1 MRRYAVSL
9 FALIP
14 FTACQCDEPL
24 YQVPEAVDQVDVF
37 DQKAAAQV
45 DILWIIDNSES
56 MAAEQY
62 KIASRFNQFFNQL
75 ITSQVDYHIGIVTSD
90 DAEMGVLRTY
100 TGVDVAGCAGC
111 RFIDN
116 TVPCGDP
123 SVDVSGMTDSE
134 AEAALLNACPAQLV
148 FRKLV
153 SVGIDGSSLEE
164 GFEQAARALG
174 AWDIDPATSLP
185 DPATI
190 PAENAGFLRTEASL
204 YVIFVSDEEEGAKQ
218 DGPPVRY
225 FQRLFEGL
233 KGAGNENKVAIAA
246 ITGYP
251 ATDPPADVTDVCGI
265 LETTFDSSVA
275 NDDARAAALIE
286 ALRNFRNGC
295 TDEEADDPN
304 DGASHAE
311 TGGRYIELACRTGG
325 VIANMCAADYSTALD
340 ALGAN
345 AAGLLR
351 KFTLS
356 RPFCAIEAGTDTTLF
371 TADDIAI
378 DCDDN
383 GDTSDPIDGPV
394 CVTAR
399 GLGSGD
405 GGEALVPRVNEDA
418 TENWQYEPGTNSIR
432 FDNAYLPAPGSA
444 VQIRYLL
451 AKRDRCGG

>member
-1 MRRYAVSL
+1 MRVFVPAL
-9 FALIP
+9 LALIP
-14 FTACQCDEPL
+14 LSGCRCTEIV
-24 YQVPEAVDQVDVF
+24 YQVPEAVDQADVF
-37 DQKAAAQV
+37 EQKAAAQV

-56 MAAEQY
+56 MAAEQF

-75 ITSQVDYHIGIVTSD
+75 ITSQVDYHIGIVSTDDSD
-90 DAEMGVLRTY
+90 MGVLRDY
-100 TGVDVAGCAGC
+100 EGPDVAGCAGC

-123 SVDVSGMTDSE
+123 SVDVTGMSESE
-134 AEAALLNACPAQLV
+134 AESALLAACPAQLV

-153 SVGIDGSSLEE
+153 SIGIDGSSLEE

-174 AWDIDPATSLP
+174 AYDIDPATSLP
-185 DPATI
+185 DPASV
-190 PAENAGFLRTEASL
+190 PSENAGFLRTAASL
-204 YVIFVSDEEEGAKQ
+204 YIIFVSDEEEGAKA
-218 DGPPVRY
+218 DAPPVRY

-233 KGAGNENKVAIAA
+233 KGAGNENKVAVAA

-251 ATDPPADVTDVCGI
+251 GVDPPADVADVCGI
-265 LETTFDSSVA
+265 LETTFDSTVA
-275 NDDARAAALIE
+275 NDDSRAAALVE
-286 ALRNFRNGC
+286 ALRDYRTGC
-295 TDEEADDPN
+295 YDEEGDPD
-304 DGASHAE
+304 DGASYAE

-356 RPFCAIEAGTDTTLF
+356 RPFCAIEAGPDVTLLTEDDTP
-371 TADDIAI
+371 I
-378 DCDDN
+378 DCDDDGKTN
-383 GDTSDPIDGPV
+383 GDLDGSL

-399 GLGSGD
+399 GLGSSEGQ
-405 GGEALVPRVNEDA
+405 EALVPRTNEDG
-418 TENWQYEPGTNSIR
+418 TENWQYEPGTNSVR
-432 FDNAYLPAPGSA
+432 FDNAFLPAPGSS

-451 AKRDRCGG
+451 ARRDRCGG

>member
-1 MRRYAVSL
+1 MRL
-9 FALIP
+9 FALPLLALIP
-14 FTACQCDEPL
+14 IVGCQCKEVL
-24 YQVPEAVDQVDVF
+24 ISVPDAVDQVDVF
-37 DQKAAAQV
+37 DQKAAAEV
-45 DILWIIDNSES
+45 DILWMIDNSES

-90 DAEMGVLRTY
+90 HAEAGVLHAY
-100 TGVDVAGCAGC
+100 DGPDVAGCAGC

-116 TVPCGDP
+116 TVPCADHA
-123 SVDVSGMTDSE
+123 VDVTGMSDSE
-134 AEAALLNACPAQLV
+134 AEAALLASCPAQLV

-153 SVGIDGSSLEE
+153 SVGTAGSSLEE

-174 AWDIDPATSLP
+174 AWQLDPGTSLP
-185 DPATI
+185 DPATV
-190 PAENAGFLRTEASL
+190 PSENAGFLRQSASL

-246 ITGYP
+246 ITGFP
-251 ATDPPADVTDVCGI
+251 ADNPPADVGDVCGI
-265 LETTFDSSVA
+265 LDTTFDSSVA
-275 NDDARAAALIE
+275 NDDSRAAALVE
-286 ALRNFRNGC
+286 ALRDFRSGC
-295 TDEEADDPN
+295 VDEEAEDPN

-325 VIANMCAADYSTALD
+325 VIANMCAADYSAALD

-345 AAGLLR
+345 AAGLQR
-351 KFTLS
+351 KYTLS
-356 RPFCAIEAGTDTTLF
+356 RPFCDIEAGTDTTLF
-371 TADDIAI
+371 TADDTAI
-378 DCDDN
+378 DCDDD
-383 GDTSDPIDGPV
+383 GSTSGALDGPL

-399 GLGSGD
+399 GLGSSEGQ
-405 GGEALVPRVNEDA
+405 ETLVPRVNEDA
-418 TENWQYEPGTNSIR
+418 TENWQYEAGTNSVR
-432 FDNAYLPAPGSA
+432 FDNAYLPAPGSS

-451 AKRDRCGG
+451 ARRSRCGG

>member
-1 MRRYAVSL
+1 MRLLVP
-9 FALIP
+9 ALLALVP
-14 FTACQCDEPL
+14 FGACRCTEVV

-37 DQKAAAQV
+37 DQKVAAQV

-56 MAAEQY
+56 MAAEQF

-90 DAEMGVLRTY
+90 DAELGALRAY
-100 TGVDVAGCAGC
+100 DGPDVAGCVGC

-116 TVPCGDP
+116 TVPCTDP
-123 SVDVSGMTDSE
+123 GVDVSGQSDAE
-134 AEAALLNACPAQLV
+134 AEATLLASCPAQLV

-174 AWDIDPATSLP
+174 AWQIDPATSLP
-185 DPATI
+185 DPTSV
-190 PAENAGFLRTEASL
+190 PAENEGFLRPEASL

-246 ITGYP
+246 ITGFP
-251 ATDPPADVTDVCGI
+251 GESPPADVTDVCAI
-265 LETTFDSSVA
+265 LETTFDSSA
-275 NDDARAAALIE
+275 GNDDSRAAALVE
-286 ALRNFRNGC
+286 ALRNYRGGC
-295 TDEEADDPN
+295 YDEEGEGTGADF
-304 DGASHAE
+304 AE

-356 RPFCAIEAGTDTTLF
+356 RPLCAIEAGTDTTLL
-371 TADDIAI
+371 TDDDVPV
-378 DCDDN
+378 DCDDD
-383 GDTSDPIDGPV
+383 GDKSGAQDGAL

-399 GLGSGD
+399 GLGTSAGQ
-405 GGEALVPRVNEDA
+405 EALVPRTNDDG

-432 FDNAYLPAPGSA
+432 FDNAFLPAPGST
-444 VQIRYLL
+444 VQVRYLL
-451 AKRDRCGG
+451 ARKARCGE

>member
-1 MRRYAVSL
+1 MRLYALPL
-9 FALIP
+9 FAL
-14 FTACQCDEPL
+14 FAFAGCRCGDEV
-24 YQVPEAVDQVDVF
+24 YRVPDAVDQVDVF
-37 DQKAAAQV
+37 DQKAAAEV

-56 MAAEQY
+56 MAAEQF

-90 DAEMGVLRTY
+90 DAEMGVLRAYDGT
-100 TGVDVAGCAGC
+100 DVPGCAGC

-116 TVPCGDP
+116 TVPCTDP
-123 SVDVSGMTDSE
+123 TVDVSGMSEAE
-134 AEAALLNACPAQLV
+134 AEAALMASCPAQLV

-174 AWDIDPATSLP
+174 AYQIDPATALP
-185 DPATI
+185 DPATV
-190 PAENAGFLRTEASL
+190 PVENAGFLRQSASL
-204 YVIFVSDEEEGAKQ
+204 YIIFVSDEEEGAKQ

-233 KGAGNENKVAIAA
+233 KGAGNENKVAVAA

-251 ATDPPADVTDVCGI
+251 AESPPADVGDVCAI
-265 LETTFDSSVA
+265 LETTFDSTVA
-275 NDDARAAALIE
+275 NDDSRAAALVE
-286 ALRNFRNGC
+286 ALRDFRNGC
-295 TDEEADDPN
+295 VDEEGDPG
-304 DGASHAE
+304 DGASWAE

-356 RPFCAIEAGTDTTLF
+356 RPFCDIEAGPDLTLL
-371 TADDIAI
+371 TEDDVAI
-378 DCDDN
+378 DCDDDGDKN
-383 GDTSDPIDGPV
+383 GDLDGAL

-399 GLGSGD
+399 GLGSSE
-405 GGEALVPRVNEDA
+405 GGEALVPRTNQDG
-418 TENWQYEPGTNSIR
+418 TENWQYEPGTNSVR
-432 FDNAYLPAPGSA
+432 FDNAFLPSPGSA

-451 AKRDRCGG
+451 ARRSRCGE

>member
-1 MRRYAVSL
+1 MRLLVPAL
-9 FALIP
+9 LALIP
-14 FTACQCDEPL
+14 LSGCRCTEVV

-56 MAAEQY
+56 MAAEQF

-90 DAEMGVLRTY
+90 DAELGVLRAY
-100 TGVDVAGCAGC
+100 DGSDVPGCASC

-116 TVPCGDP
+116 TVPCSDP
-123 SVDVSGMTDSE
+123 AVDVSGMSDSE
-134 AEAALLNACPAQLV
+134 AEAALLASCPAQLV

-153 SVGIDGSSLEE
+153 SVGVDGSSLEE

-174 AWDIDPATSLP
+174 AYDIDPATLLP
-185 DPATI
+185 DPATV
-190 PAENAGFLRTEASL
+190 PSENAGFLRQAAAL
-204 YVIFVSDEEEGAKQ
+204 YIIFVSDEEEGAKQ
-218 DGPPVRY
+218 DAPPVRY

-233 KGAGNENKVAIAA
+233 KGAGNENKVAVAA

-251 ATDPPADVTDVCGI
+251 AVDPPADVSDVCPI
-265 LETTFDSSVA
+265 LETTFDATLA
-275 NDDARAAALIE
+275 NDDSRAAALVE
-286 ALRNFRNGC
+286 ALRSFRNGC
-295 TDEEADDPN
+295 VDEEATNPT
-304 DGASHAE
+304 GADAAE

-351 KFTLS
+351 KYTLS
-356 RPFCAIEAGTDTTLF
+356 RPFCDIEAGTDQTLL
-371 TADDIAI
+371 TDDDTLI
-378 DCDDN
+378 DCDDDGKTN
-383 GDTSDPIDGPV
+383 GTLDASL

-399 GLGSGD
+399 GLGTSEGQ
-405 GGEALVPRVNEDA
+405 EALVPRLNEDG
-418 TENWQYEPGTNSIR
+418 TENWQYEPGTNSVR
-432 FDNAYLPAPGSA
+432 FDNAFLPAPGST

-451 AKRDRCGG
+451 AKRSRCGA